1 MDTKEINAELEGFDS
16 ALDRVATSVENLK
29 DSLRSEYDEM
39 DEAEMESVAGKKL
52 SAFIDEL
59 ELLFDEIENIRSGSI
74 PVWEE

>member
-1 MDTKEINAELEGFDS
+1 MDTKEINAALEGFDF